1 MKDNKIYYRRNLPHY
16 QPAYATFFITFRLAG
31 SLPAEVIA
39 RLKEEHQQNEKL
51 LLKIKDEKMKKQEI
65 LNMHKRHF
73 GNFDEMLDKS
83 ANNQSWLRD
92 ECVAQV
98 IVEAMHFRDE
108 KAYNLLAY
116 CIMPNH
122 VHMVFTVG
130 RRASSPYKGKT
141 ASDAYIVTKI
151 LENLKWY
158 TAVKANKILNRKGAF
173 WQHESY
179 DHVVRDGKEL
189 ERIVNY
195 VLNNPVRAGFVSSRD
210 QWKWSYVHNSTL
222 NK

>member
-1 MKDNKIYYRRNLPHY
+1 MKDNKIFYRRNLPHY

-31 SLPAEVIA
+31 SLPSEVIA
-39 RLKEEHQQNEKL
+39 HLKEEHHQNEKL
-51 LLKIKDEKMKKQEI
+51 LLKIRDEKMRKQEM
-65 LNMHKRHF
+65 LSMHKRHF
-73 GNFDEMLDKS
+73 GNFDEMLDKA

-92 ECVAQV
+92 DRIAQV
-98 IVEAMHFRDE
+98 IVGAMHFRNK

-130 RRASSPYKGKT
+130 RRDSSLYKGKT
-141 ASDAYIVTKI
+141 ASDPYIVTKI

-158 TAVKANKILNRKGAF
+158 TAMKANEILNRKGAF

-189 ERIVNY
+189 ERIINY
-195 VLNNPVRAGFVSSRD
+195 VLNNPVRAGLISNRD
-210 QWKWSYVHNSTL
+210 QWKWSYVHNCTL
-222 NK
+222 